1 MSVFGRRITP
11 EQLASELLRGLE
23 SGEVAFDEDGTASRV
38 AERGAQLLADR
49 AAKLVE
55 AKIAPLCVQLQ
66 TLVDQATTV
75 LNRIE
80 ETRRLEKSNDL
91 ESVKE
96 ELGQGVERLKT
107 L

>member
-1 MSVFGRRITP
+1 MSVFGRRVTP

-23 SGEVAFDEDGTASRV
+23 SGEVAFDEDATASRV
-38 AERGAQLLADR
+38 AERAALLLADR

-55 AKIAPLCVQLQ
+55 AKIAPLCAQLQ
-66 TLVDQATTV
+66 ALVDQAMTV

-80 ETRRLEKSNDL
+80 DARRIEKGKDL

-96 ELGQGVERLKT
+96 ELGRGVERLEIR
-107 L
+107 